1 MVAIPD
7 ILNGY
12 FLEKRDHGR
21 TMDWLNQASEPAT
34 MHQAP
39 RLMVWPLPRTID
51 RIKEVSND
59 KLINMHPR
67 CFLLIKDRNHSA
79 EEIANN
85 ASRRARRTPS
95 CLTSTLSIGA
105 YLIMDIR
112 ANVTAVFTRLKT
124 GRRKL
129 TDGPARNAERLFILL

>member
-1 MVAIPD
+1 MMAIPD

-21 TMDWLNQASEPAT
+21 TMDWSSQVLELAT
-34 MHQAP
+34 MHRGP

-51 RIKEVSND
+51 RIKEVSSD
-59 KLINMHPR
+59 KLITMHPR
-67 CFLLIKDRNHSA
+67 YFLLIKDRNHSA
-79 EEIANN
+79 EEIADNV
-85 ASRRARRTPS
+85 SRRARRIPS
-95 CLTSTLSIGA
+95 CLTSTLLIGA

-112 ANVTAVFTRLKT
+112 ANVIAVFTRLKT
-124 GRRKL
+124 GRRKP

>member
-1 MVAIPD
+1 
-7 ILNGY
+7 
-12 FLEKRDHGR
+12 
-21 TMDWLNQASEPAT
+21 

-79 EEIANN
+79 EEIADNV
-85 ASRRARRTPS
+85 SRRARQIPL
-95 CLTSTLSIGA
+95 CLTSARLIGA
-105 YLIMDIR
+105 YLIMDIE
-112 ANVTAVFTRLKT
+112 ANVTAVFTRLKIE
-124 GRRKL
+124 RRKL
-129 TDGPARNAERLFILL
+129 TNGPVKDAERLFILL